1 MSDHHNHSMRDA
13 LTAQT
18 LQQRKS
24 DRLSRES
31 FSLPTTDLKMDGHHT
46 VVEISDPELELA
58 HGAAGPYDDLIAAGE
73 EEMKHSSLRD
83 KMAVHYEKY
92 KQPYQKSAAASII
105 GAVGGVLAAEGIHK

>member
-13 LTAQT
+13 LMAQT

-24 DRLSRES
+24 DRLSRENL
-31 FSLPTTDLKMDGHHT
+31 SLPTTDQKMDGHHT
-46 VVEISDPELELA
+46 VVDLRNPELELVG
-58 HGAAGPYDDLIAAGE
+58 GAIGPYDDLIVAGE